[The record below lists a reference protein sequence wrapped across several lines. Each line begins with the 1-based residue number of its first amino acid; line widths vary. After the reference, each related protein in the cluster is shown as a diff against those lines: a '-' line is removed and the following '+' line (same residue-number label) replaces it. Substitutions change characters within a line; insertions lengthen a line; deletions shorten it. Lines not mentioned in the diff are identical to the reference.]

1 MGEVDPVA
9 YLSEGSAR
17 IRGLEWVVDDG
28 QRATDPASADPADT
42 DRATY
47 LREWMLV
54 KGLIWHASNILVD
67 ALFDDSAILH
77 DRPGAWRDTEVVS
90 QLPARFGDRYTGLFA
105 KMFTAAMIDVT
116 ASAANHW
123 RSPPTIAHE
132 LATYLLLSFTRAV
145 SRSFGVDL
153 THDLFAELDAAL
165 FQDRDFT
172 ILYASDPDA
181 GATARPVHGLEHLD
195 FARWFVPFTDSHVPA
210 PYAATLPCEL
220 PPLAPPDAEG
230 EVETPAEADAAE
242 AAEADVDRGEDVE
255 GDASAVEPDAAPE
268 EPAAETADAAEEPGE
283 QEQRPA
289 EDE

>member
-116 ASAANHW
+116 VSAANHW

-145 SRSFGVDL
+145 SRSFGVEL

-172 ILYASDPDA
+172 VLYATDA
-181 GATARPVHGLEHLD
+181 GALEAARPVHGLEHLD
-195 FARWFVPFTDSHVPA
+195 FARWFVPFTDAQVPA

-220 PPLAPPDAEG
+220 PPLAADDAAG
-230 EVETPAEADAAE
+230 EVETPAEAETAAE
-242 AAEADVDRGEDVE
+242 SEEAEV
-255 GDASAVEPDAAPE
+255 
-268 EPAAETADAAEEPGE
+268 ETADAEPGAAAVESRADDEAEHGE
-283 QEQRPA
+283 QERRSS
-289 EDE
+289 DDV